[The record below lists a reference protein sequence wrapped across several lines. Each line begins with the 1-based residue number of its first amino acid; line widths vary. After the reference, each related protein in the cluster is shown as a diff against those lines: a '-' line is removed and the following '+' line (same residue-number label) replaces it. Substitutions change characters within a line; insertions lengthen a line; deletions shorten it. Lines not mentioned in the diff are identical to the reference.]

1 MAAEFGFVVKP
12 VKRLEVQDGCPEG
25 SRLGNEAIFLHLKGH
40 AASQAV
46 ADYPVNRLSGFD
58 EIVIG
63 LVCLLVALGFAS
75 VSPSRYFSEIV
86 PPISASNGPFYVFS
100 SRIGIVIDALPFA
113 VSSL

>member
-1 MAAEFGFVVKP
+1 M
-12 VKRLEVQDGCPEG
+12 
-25 SRLGNEAIFLHLKGH
+25 GNEVIFLHLKGH

-75 VSPSRYFSEIV
+75 VSPRRYLSEIV
-86 PPISASNGPFYVFS
+86 PPISASNGPLYVLS
-100 SRIGIVIDALPFA
+100 SRIRIVIDALC
-113 VSSL
+113 SLVVIGLVEALLVLCEAGSVGMPKALFNSLVC